1 VEAFAEC
8 RFLSLHFL
16 HLESSINELR
26 KESEKMKISRIILI
40 AVSCV
45 VLSGCPLTMS
55 TVSAPDINCKF
66 DTDCT
71 ITVSDTVDHF
81 TIGPAVG
88 DAFLQSRTFPPGEAG
103 TAAAG
108 LYAFLYRIDL
118 RQLAGVLALPCVTQ
132 LSVDFGPVERID
144 YDDNGSTEHVFVVT
158 GGGLGS
164 VAPTSVDKQ
173 GRIITFSF
181 SPPVCAGASPG
192 TGQSS
197 FFFGLTSAKPPRH
210 VTAEV
215 KDTLGG
221 TTTLD
226 ARAPEM

>member
-1 VEAFAEC
+1 
-8 RFLSLHFL
+8 
-16 HLESSINELR
+16 
-26 KESEKMKISRIILI
+26 MKTSRIFLI
-40 AVSCV
+40 IVSCV

-55 TVSAPDINCKF
+55 TVSAPAINCKF

-108 LYAFLYRIDL
+108 LHGFLYRIDL
-118 RQLAGVLALPCVTQ
+118 RQLAGVTAIPCVSQ
-132 LSVDFGPVERID
+132 LSVDFGPVEKID
-144 YDDNGSTEHVFVVT
+144 YDDNGVKEHVFVVT
-158 GGGLGS
+158 AGGLGS
-164 VAPTSVDKQ
+164 VMPSSVDKQ
-173 GRIITFSF
+173 GRIITFFF
-181 SPPVCAGASPG
+181 SPSVCAGPSPG

-197 FFFGLTSAKPPRH
+197 FFFGLTSTKPPRH
-210 VTAEV
+210 VTAEI

-221 TTTLD
+221 TTSLD